1 VGKMNMNQETLELLI
16 GKYLDGEITPS
27 EQRILQAELDRDSQ
41 AKELLADLQDLH
53 ERSSELVTSQILGRG
68 GTSADIFER
77 AWQQQAKYPFHA
89 AIKWGGYIRFAA
101 GVAAGLAMGLAV
113 HFVLSVAPTPPGE
126 PARSNVLVQGM
137 ADRTGIESP
146 AFPPLPSDA
155 AESPIRNVD
164 WYSFTDKQ
172 GNQWLIEGFREN
184 IARPAA
190 YYGDL

>member
-1 VGKMNMNQETLELLI
+1 MNMNQETLEILI

-27 EQRILQAELDRDSQ
+27 EQRILQAELDSDSQ
-41 AKELLADLQDLH
+41 AKELLAGLQDLH
-53 ERSSELVTSQILGRG
+53 ERSSELATSQILGHGR
-68 GTSADIFER
+68 TSGDIFER

-113 HFVLSVAPTPPGE
+113 HFILSVASTPQSD
-126 PARSNVLVQGM
+126 PARSNAVVQNM

-146 AFPPLPSDA
+146 AFPQLPSDPVGN
-155 AESPIRNVD
+155 PIRNVD

>member
-1 VGKMNMNQETLELLI
+1 MNMNQETLEILI

-27 EQRILQAELDRDSQ
+27 EQLILDAELERDSQ
-41 AKELLADLQDLH
+41 ARELLQQLQDLH

-101 GVAAGLAMGLAV
+101 GVAAGLAMGLAL
-113 HFVLSVAPTPPGE
+113 HFVLSVASTPTGE
-126 PARSNVLVQGM
+126 PARPNLFVQ
-137 ADRTGIESP
+137 DVPDQTGIESP
-146 AFPPLPSDA
+146 AFPLFPSDP

-172 GNQWLIEGFREN
+172 GNQWIVEGFREN
-184 IARPAA
+184 RARPAA